1 MKTIFEE
8 NAAIIV
14 EIAKNKGIE
23 NVENTIKQTLE
34 RFYQDGLSKGYKS
47 AWPWV
52 LVNEIEGKSENF
64 ATEYENPFDVDLDD
78 LENEYLTEVLFPAI
92 EKTIFSTAM
101 TNDLSKYETYADFK
115 KAHPEIEPALEELP
129 NLLYVH
135 NRYSDE
141 DMHMQY
147 NFDKCL
153 TDCWNGLKEGK
164 SIKDILF
171 ELN

>member
-8 NAAIIV
+8 TAANIIEV
-14 EIAKNKGIE
+14 AKNEGIE
-23 NVENTIKQTLE
+23 NVENVIKQTLE
-34 RFYQDGLSKGYKS
+34 RFYQDGLERGYKS

-52 LVNEIEGKSENF
+52 LVNEVEGTSTNF
-64 ATEYENPFDVDLDD
+64 ATECENPFDVDDEVLCGA
-78 LENEYLTEVLFPAI
+78 YLTEALYPAI
-92 EKTIFSTAM
+92 ERTIFSTAM
-101 TNDLSKYETYADFK
+101 TNDLSEYETYADFK

-141 DMHMQY
+141 DMPINFH
-147 NFDKCL
+147 FDKCL
-153 TDCWNGLKEGK
+153 NDCWNGLKEGK

-171 ELN
+171 EL

>member
-1 MKTIFEE
+1 MSKTIFEE

-34 RFYQDGLSKGYKS
+34 RFYQDGLERGYKS

-52 LVNEIEGKSENF
+52 LVNEVEDKSTNF
-64 ATEYENPFDVDLDD
+64 ATDYENPFDIDEDD
-78 LENEYLTEVLFPAI
+78 LAGEYLTEALYPAI
-92 EKTIFSTAM
+92 EKVLFSTAN
-101 TNDLSKYETYADFK
+101 TTDLSKYETYADYK
-115 KAHPEIEPALEELP
+115 KVYPEIEPALDNLP

-141 DMHMQY
+141 DLHME
-147 NFDKCL
+147 FDFNKYV
-153 TDCWNGLKEGK
+153 TDNWET
-164 SIKDILF
+164 IK
-171 ELN
+171 NKG